1 MKRQRVLIPVGIAM
15 TLLLAA
21 FAWSSVASANGGAP
35 TVIVFQG
42 RLTDDSNQPVNGTL
56 SMVFALYAQAEGG
69 TAPWT
74 ETHSAITVTDGLF
87 RAYLGETVA
96 LSSEVLNDTPYLGL
110 TVGSDSE
117 MTPRQR
123 LGSVPY
129 ARTLAPGAVISG
141 SVSGPLVTIINPL
154 DASESGNGTALSV
167 QSTAGSG
174 PTLLVR
180 LDSAD
185 GPPYAF
191 ASAIYARRESS
202 IGAWA
207 TIQATN
213 YSTWPGLAA
222 NSTDGTALVG
232 LAGDPGTGGNPA
244 GGPFSPEL
252 IDLLVDTGA
261 GVLGQSTIGP
271 GGYFTA
277 TNTGLYATSVDGP
290 ALEAYLG
297 ITGGG
302 SHGFNHTI
310 SAINNS
316 TWGFA
321 AVFGQNGGGSTN
333 MAGPGV
339 YGRSESGSGVL
350 GEAGRMPGQ
359 PMPDALK
366 SVQANTG
373 PGVMGYSTIGPGVYA
388 WSTITHSLVVSGTA
402 RITGDIIVGGDVI
415 TNADVAEHYLAVG
428 TLTPGDV
435 VVLDP
440 TTLLGVRR
448 ADQPYD
454 TSVAG
459 VISTDPAIVLPGP
472 VDGVPLALIGRVPV
486 KADARYGA
494 IRVGDL
500 LTTSATPG
508 HAMRC
513 ADRLQCV
520 GAIVGKALEP
530 LDGGTGVI
538 LALVTLQ

>member
-1 MKRQRVLIPVGIAM
+1 MKKQRVLMPVGIAT

-21 FAWSSVASANGGAP
+21 LAWWSVASANGGAP

-69 TAPWT
+69 TASWT

-87 RAYLGETVA
+87 KAYLGETVP
-96 LSSEVLNDTPYLGL
+96 LSSEVLNDNPYLGL

-117 MTPRQR
+117 MTPRER

-154 DASESGNGTALSV
+154 DASESGNRTALSV

-185 GPPYAF
+185 GPPAAF
-191 ASAIYARRESS
+191 ASAIYARRESG

-213 YSTWPGLAA
+213 YSAWPGLAA

-244 GGPFSPEL
+244 GGPFSPDL
-252 IDLLVDTGA
+252 IDLLAGTGA
-261 GVLGQSTIGP
+261 
-271 GGYFTA
+271 
-277 TNTGLYATSVDGP
+277 
-290 ALEAYLG
+290 
-297 ITGGG
+297 
-302 SHGFNHTI
+302 
-310 SAINNS
+310 
-316 TWGFA
+316 
-321 AVFGQNGGGSTN
+321 
-333 MAGPGV
+333 
-339 YGRSESGSGVL
+339 
-350 GEAGRMPGQ
+350 
-359 PMPDALK
+359 
-366 SVQANTG
+366 
-373 PGVMGYSTIGPGVYA
+373 GVMGYSTIGPGVYA
-388 WSTITHSLVVSGTA
+388 WSTITHSLMVSGTA
-402 RITGDIIVGGDVI
+402 HITGDIIVGGDVI

-472 VDGVPLALIGRVPV
+472 ANGVPLALVGRVPV
-486 KADARYGA
+486 KADAGYGA